1 MNTEKPSFGENITI
15 AFQSMLAFLVMQ
27 LANETPVYP
36 VKDGVMDEYPIETGV
51 IFK

>member
-1 MNTEKPSFGENITI
+1 MNQEKLSISEKFTV
-15 AFQSMLAFLVMQ
+15 AFQSMVAFLVST
-27 LANETPVYP
+27 LGNENPVYP